1 MLASRQPPGPP
12 VFGGGQA
19 QAQAQA
25 LAPQRDAYLHS
36 RAGALQQV
44 ESTIAELGGIFNQLA
59 TLVAEQGETAIR
71 IDEHV
76 SDALGN
82 VEGAQAQ
89 LLRHLATISSNRWLI
104 LKCLGVLLV
113 FALFFVF
120 VVA

>member
-1 MLASRQPPGPP
+1 MLASRPPAPP
-12 VFGGGQA
+12 FFGGGQA
-19 QAQAQA
+19 QAQALA
-25 LAPQRDAYLHS
+25 TAPQRDTYLTS